1 VDDELRED
9 VAACPTLQSVRMARI
24 SAAWVDPTPDAVP
37 VISPV
42 PALPGFLL
50 ATGVSG
56 HGFGIGPGAGRLAAD
71 IVAGDRPIVDPE
83 PFAYARLVDGRP
95 IREPGMR

>member
-42 PALPGFLL
+42 PALPGFHL
-50 ATGVSG
+50 ATGFSG
-56 HGFGIGPGAGRLAAD
+56 HGFGIGPGAGRLAAGATGPTRSPLPMRGWWT
-71 IVAGDRPIVDPE
+71 AGRS
-83 PFAYARLVDGRP
+83 ASQG
-95 IREPGMR
+95 